1 MKILVIVLFSL
12 FTLFSLNFVFADEE
26 NIFIIDGFSII
37 VSEKIVSDIILNWDS
52 PHLSEGSVTLSEQY
66 NGTIQIKI
74 PKSMPR
80 MVNVDFGSTLNAIQT
95 NGEWKIIKETESN
108 CFYYL
113 DIQIV
118 NSDYVEIASTSV
130 ATGNWEILTENNPE
144 CTMQTQILET
154 KELSPLKHQLEF
166 DWHDITCPNP
176 DHILSIRSNDK
187 LACVYFETAKHLK
200 WKIIPGPETGF
211 TPTEIPDR
219 EYQDAQ
225 ERTDYAEA
233 LAKGTIDSTISS
245 PKLSDKELDAM
256 MNKLIYSELD
266 RSILPIASIAIDY
279 EAGRLVLF
287 TPDLTIGDKIESV
300 IGDTPFVLLWEQ
312 APPRWEHGD
321 PKP

>member
-113 DIQIV
+113 DI
-118 NSDYVEIASTSV
+118 
-130 ATGNWEILTENNPE
+130 
-144 CTMQTQILET
+144 
-154 KELSPLKHQLEF
+154 K
-166 DWHDITCPNP
+166 
-176 DHILSIRSNDK
+176 
-187 LACVYFETAKHLK
+187 
-200 WKIIPGPETGF
+200 
-211 TPTEIPDR
+211 
-219 EYQDAQ
+219 
-225 ERTDYAEA
+225 
-233 LAKGTIDSTISS
+233 
-245 PKLSDKELDAM
+245 
-256 MNKLIYSELD
+256 
-266 RSILPIASIAIDY
+266 
-279 EAGRLVLF
+279 
-287 TPDLTIGDKIESV
+287 
-300 IGDTPFVLLWEQ
+300 
-312 APPRWEHGD
+312 
-321 PKP
+321 